1 MERHCPHPAP
11 VASRQVGGRVVPPGI
26 GATWGTNKG
35 AGMAGPVV
43 ILGATGAIGSAI
55 ARRIAAR
62 GQAVHLVGRDAARL
76 QALAAELGGTHAV
89 ADVMDEAGLAGAVQA
104 AGPVIGGLAYCVGS
118 ILLRPLKRATA
129 EEFVTAFRLNAVGAA
144 LAVAAGADALKASPG
159 AGVVL
164 FSTIAV
170 RSGFTN
176 HAVISAAKGA
186 VEGLTAALAAELA
199 PQVRVN
205 CIAPSLTRSGIAQPI
220 LANDAVAK
228 AIATMHPLPRLGE
241 GDDAGA
247 LAAFLLS
254 DDAGWITGQVFA
266 VDGGR
271 SNVRVKG

>member
-1 MERHCPHPAP
+1 
-11 VASRQVGGRVVPPGI
+11 
-26 GATWGTNKG
+26 
-35 AGMAGPVV
+35 MAGPVV
-43 ILGATGAIGSAI
+43 IVGAGAIGSAI
-55 ARRIAAR
+55 ARRVAAR
-62 GQAVHLVGRDAARL
+62 GQATHRVGRDAARV
-76 QALAAELGGTHAV
+76 AGLAAELGGTYAV
-89 ADVMDEAGLAGAVQA
+89 ADALDDAALAAAVQQ
-104 AGPVIGGLAYCVGS
+104 AGPMIGGLAYCVGS
-118 ILLRPLKRATA
+118 ILLRPLRRATA
-129 EEFVTAFRLNAVGAA
+129 EDFIDAFRLNAVGAA

-159 AGVVL
+159 SGVVL

-186 VEGLTAALAAELA
+186 VEGLTVALAAELA

-205 CIAPSLTRSGIAQPI
+205 CIAPSLTQSGIAQPI
-220 LANDAVAK
+220 TGNEAVAK
-228 AIATMHPLPRLGE
+228 AIAAMHPIARLGE

-254 DDAGWITGQVFA
+254 DDAGWITGQIFA